1 MSSKKTA
8 KSKRA
13 VLPREFC
20 LSKPFLK
27 DWDRL
32 SDSGRYD
39 MNRLKAVMMLLIQ
52 GDILPPEYRDHA
64 LAGQWLNYRECHLS
78 VSGDFLLI
86 YKLEGSSEPRRL
98 VFVRTGTHTELFD

>member
-1 MSSKKTA
+1 MNSKKTA
-8 KSKRA
+8 KRKRA

-32 SDSGRYD
+32 SESGRYD

-52 GDILPPEYRDHA
+52 NEPLPPEHRDHA
-64 LAGQWLNYRECHLS
+64 LAGEWLGYRECHIG
-78 VSGDFLLI
+78 GDFLLV
-86 YKLEGSSEPRRL
+86 YKLDGSSDPQRL
-98 VFVRTGTHTELFD
+98 TFVRSGTHAELFR